1 MISLVLKE
9 DDLLNEIREDPRSD
23 ASLYKQVAIT
33 LAAEGHKVLLNPSDP
48 SIISSAD
55 ERKMS
60 WAIVVALYRLGG
72 VIAWDLSNELL
83 DFDTMELVGNL
94 YRHAALSRHYI
105 ENEDIVGVVVPPY
118 YLDGNNQPVG
128 YSRVAATNPP
138 FYYETERPSFPWA
151 DTQRSL
157 DREEEK
163 KIFEI
168 FEKKHKKP
176 NKLRSRPKIVKTNP
190 SEPPESDL

>member
-1 MISLVLKE
+1 MINLVLKE
-9 DDLLNEIREDPRSD
+9 DDLLNEIREDSRSD
-23 ASLYKQVAIT
+23 ASLYKQIAII

-48 SIISSAD
+48 SIISNTD

-83 DFDTMELVGNL
+83 DFDTIELGGDL

-138 FYYETERPSFPWA
+138 FYLDADRFDSPWA
-151 DTQRSL
+151 ATSKIDSQ
-157 DREEEK
+157 EEK
-163 KIFEI
+163 EIFEI
-168 FEKKHKKP
+168 FEKKYKRP
-176 NKLRSRPKIVKTNP
+176 NKLRPRPKNVKTDR
-190 SEPPESDL
+190 SEPPESDGL